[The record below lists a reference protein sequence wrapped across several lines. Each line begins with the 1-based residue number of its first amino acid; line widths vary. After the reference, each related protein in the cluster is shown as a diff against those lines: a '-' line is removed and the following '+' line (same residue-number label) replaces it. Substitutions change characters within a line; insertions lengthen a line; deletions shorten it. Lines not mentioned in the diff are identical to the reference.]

1 MDKFSVVVNG
11 LGNVAVGCVQ
21 HQGAREQQED
31 SVGFTPVNGDPMD
44 GFLAVVADGMGGM
57 ASGAFVSGWTVRRML
72 EAEIGRSGE
81 APEKELCEA
90 ARRISGEIAAGGS
103 RGGSTMAAVY
113 LDGAGV
119 HICSVGDSRV
129 YMQRGGVLTR
139 LTEDGDYMSNLLDR
153 VIGGELTFQ
162 QAAEDPERDSLTQ
175 FMGGGVNIQPDA
187 TRAPIRPESG
197 DRLLIC
203 SDGVYN
209 AVNEQ
214 TLLQSLTLS
223 AAAAA
228 EDILG
233 RVLAKGYANQDN
245 ITAAV
250 LEFREI
256 THEPHADE
264 PETSENSGGIA
275 VKLRADCTYYTSAG
289 GSDHNEDSVYCGR
302 GIYAAA
308 DGLGGHSGGAAAS
321 QAAVNYIA
329 NAAKRSGGVLEVGMA
344 ELFEGANTAVRK
356 LGGGLTTI
364 AAGALREGKFILG
377 NVGDSRVYY
386 FRNGRVIAQTR
397 DHSVCQAAV
406 ELGQLTPE
414 QIRGSEDRVKL
425 LKVLGNFDRLELKR
439 QPEQISAMNGD
450 AFLICTDGFWEHVHE
465 REMECDLVKSD
476 SPTEWRDRM
485 LKRLLLRTGNSGDN
499 YTALCG
505 FITDEP
511 ENPAPR
517 KKPRRFVRFLISAA
531 AALLMIGGLIAALV
545 FLSGDSG
552 AEESS
557 SSLADTIRQTKI
569 TRVSETKRAL
579 KMRH

>member
-31 SVGFTPVNGDPMD
+31 SVGFTPFNGDPMD

-81 APEKELCEA
+81 APEKQLCEA

-113 LDGAGV
+113 LDSAGV

-139 LTEDGDYMSNLLDR
+139 LTEDGDYMSTLLDR
-153 VIGGELTFQ
+153 VIGGELTFR

-245 ITAAV
+245 LTAAV

-275 VKLRADCTYYTSAG
+275 VKLHADCTYYTSAG

-439 QPEQISAMNGD
+439 QPEQIPAMNGD

-557 SSLADTIRQTKI
+557 SSLADTIR
-569 TRVSETKRAL
+569 
-579 KMRH
+579 

>member
-113 LDGAGV
+113 LDSAGV

-139 LTEDGDYMSNLLDR
+139 LTEDGDYMSTLLDR

-245 ITAAV
+245 LTAAV

-264 PETSENSGGIA
+264 PEASENSG
-275 VKLRADCTYYTSAG
+275 
-289 GSDHNEDSVYCGR
+289 

-439 QPEQISAMNGD
+439 QPEQIPAMNGD

-557 SSLADTIRQTKI
+557 SSLADTIR
-569 TRVSETKRAL
+569 
-579 KMRH
+579 

>member
-31 SVGFTPVNGDPMD
+31 SVGFTPFNGDPMD

-81 APEKELCEA
+81 APEKQLCEA

-113 LDGAGV
+113 LDSAGV

-139 LTEDGDYMSNLLDR
+139 LTEDGDYMSTLLDR
-153 VIGGELTFQ
+153 VIGGELTFR

-245 ITAAV
+245 LTAAV

-264 PETSENSGGIA
+264 PEASENSGGIA
-275 VKLRADCTYYTSAG
+275 VKLHADCTYYTSAG

-557 SSLADTIRQTKI
+557 SSLADTIR
-569 TRVSETKRAL
+569 
-579 KMRH
+579 

>member
-21 HQGAREQQED
+21 HQGVREQQED

-81 APEKELCEA
+81 APEKQLCEA

-113 LDGAGV
+113 LDSAGV

-139 LTEDGDYMSNLLDR
+139 LTEDGDYMSTLLDR

-245 ITAAV
+245 LTAAV

-256 THEPHADE
+256 THEPHAVSTDE
-264 PETSENSGGIA
+264 QDASENSGGIA

-289 GSDHNEDSVYCGR
+289 GSDHNEDSVYCGH

-364 AAGALREGKFILG
+364 AAGALCDGKFILG

-406 ELGQLTPE
+406 ELGQLTSE

-439 QPEQISAMNGD
+439 QPEQIPAMNGD

-557 SSLADTIRQTKI
+557 SSLADTIR
-569 TRVSETKRAL
+569 
-579 KMRH
+579 

>member
-1 MDKFSVVVNG
+1 MTGSSA
-11 LGNVAVGCVQ
+11 GN
-21 HQGAREQQED
+21 
-31 SVGFTPVNGDPMD
+31 
-44 GFLAVVADGMGGM
+44 L
-57 ASGAFVSGWTVRRML
+57 
-72 EAEIGRSGE
+72 RSG
-81 APEKELCEA
+81 
-90 ARRISGEIAAGGS
+90 R
-103 RGGSTMAAVY
+103 
-113 LDGAGV
+113 
-119 HICSVGDSRV
+119 
-129 YMQRGGVLTR
+129 
-139 LTEDGDYMSNLLDR
+139 
-153 VIGGELTFQ
+153 
-162 QAAEDPERDSLTQ
+162 AAEDPERDSLTQ

-245 ITAAV
+245 LTAAV

-264 PETSENSGGIA
+264 PEASENSGGIA
-275 VKLRADCTYYTSAG
+275 VKLHADCTYYTSAG

-425 LKVLGNFDRLELKR
+425 LKVLGNFDRAGAEAPAR
-439 QPEQISAMNGD
+439 ADTSNERRRISDMHRR
-450 AFLICTDGFWEHVHE
+450 FLGAC
-465 REMECDLVKSD
+465 
-476 SPTEWRDRM
+476 P
-485 LKRLLLRTGNSGDN
+485 RTGDGVRPCKIRFPHRVARQNAE
-499 YTALCG
+499 TAASQ
-505 FITDEP
+505 DREQ
-511 ENPAPR
+511 
-517 KKPRRFVRFLISAA
+517 RR
-531 AALLMIGGLIAALV
+531 
-545 FLSGDSG
+545 
-552 AEESS
+552 
-557 SSLADTIRQTKI
+557 
-569 TRVSETKRAL
+569 
-579 KMRH
+579 

>member
-81 APEKELCEA
+81 APEKQLCEA

-113 LDGAGV
+113 LDSAGV

-139 LTEDGDYMSNLLDR
+139 LTEDGDYMSTLLDR

-245 ITAAV
+245 LTAAV

-256 THEPHADE
+256 THEPHAVSTDE
-264 PETSENSGGIA
+264 PEASENSGGIA

-439 QPEQISAMNGD
+439 QPEQIPAMNGD

-499 YTALCG
+499 YTVLCG

-545 FLSGDSG
+545 FLSGDSR

-557 SSLADTIRQTKI
+557 SSLADTIR
-569 TRVSETKRAL
+569 
-579 KMRH
+579 

>member
-11 LGNVAVGCVQ
+11 LGTVAVGCVQ
-21 HQGAREQQED
+21 HQGARDHQED

-81 APEKELCEA
+81 APEKQLCEA

-113 LDGAGV
+113 LDSAGV

-139 LTEDGDYMSNLLDR
+139 LTEDGDYMSSLLGR
-153 VIGGELTFQ
+153 VIGGELTFR

-187 TRAPIRPESG
+187 TRTPIRPESG

-214 TLLQSLTLS
+214 KLLQSLTLS

-233 RVLAKGYANQDN
+233 RVLAKGYTNQDN
-245 ITAAV
+245 LTAAV

-256 THEPHADE
+256 TQEPHVGSADK
-264 PETSENSGGIA
+264 PEDSENAGGTA

-302 GIYAAA
+302 VMYAVS

-321 QAAVNYIA
+321 QTAVNYIA
-329 NAAKRSGGVLEVGMA
+329 NAAKRSGGVPEDSMA

-356 LGGGLTTI
+356 LARGLTTI
-364 AAGALREGKFILG
+364 AAGALRDGKFVLG

-425 LKVLGNFDRLELKR
+425 LKVLGNSDRLELKR
-439 QPEQISAMNGD
+439 QPEQIPAVNGD

-465 REMECDLVKSD
+465 REMECDLVKSG
-476 SPTEWRDRM
+476 SPTDWRDRM

-499 YTALCG
+499 YTVLCG
-505 FITDEP
+505 FVTDEP
-511 ENPAPR
+511 EKPAPR
-517 KKPRRFVRFLISAA
+517 RNPRKFVRFLISAA
-531 AALLMIGGLIAALV
+531 AALLMLGGLISALV
-545 FLSGDSG
+545 LLSGESRAEDNPTSVADFDSK
-552 AEESS
+552 
-557 SSLADTIRQTKI
+557 L
-569 TRVSETKRAL
+569 
-579 KMRH
+579 

>member
-81 APEKELCEA
+81 APEKQLCEA

-113 LDGAGV
+113 LDSAGV

-245 ITAAV
+245 LTAAV

-256 THEPHADE
+256 THEPHAVSTDE
-264 PETSENSGGIA
+264 QDASENSGGIA

-289 GSDHNEDSVYCGR
+289 GSDHNEDSVYCGH

-406 ELGQLTPE
+406 ELGQLTSE

-439 QPEQISAMNGD
+439 QPEQIPAMNGD

-557 SSLADTIRQTKI
+557 SSLADTIR
-569 TRVSETKRAL
+569 
-579 KMRH
+579 

>member
-81 APEKELCEA
+81 APEKQLCEA

-113 LDGAGV
+113 LDSAGV

-245 ITAAV
+245 LTAAV

-264 PETSENSGGIA
+264 PEASENSGGIG

-302 GIYAAA
+302 GIYAA

-364 AAGALREGKFILG
+364 AAGALCDGKFTLG

-406 ELGQLTPE
+406 ELGQLTTE

-425 LKVLGNFDRLELKR
+425 LKVLGNFDRLELER
-439 QPEQISAMNGD
+439 QQEEIPAISGD

-499 YTALCG
+499 YTVLCG

-511 ENPAPR
+511 EKPAPR

-545 FLSGDSG
+545 FLSGNSG

-557 SSLADTIRQTKI
+557 SSLADTIR
-569 TRVSETKRAL
+569 
-579 KMRH
+579 

>member
-81 APEKELCEA
+81 APEKQLCEA

-103 RGGSTMAAVY
+103 RGGSTMAVVY
-113 LDGAGV
+113 LDSAGV

-139 LTEDGDYMSNLLDR
+139 LTEDGDYMSTLLDR
-153 VIGGELTFQ
+153 VIGGELTFR

-245 ITAAV
+245 LTAAV

-264 PETSENSGGIA
+264 PEASENSGGIA
-275 VKLRADCTYYTSAG
+275 VKLHADCTYYTSAG

-386 FRNGRVIAQTR
+386 FRNGRR

-439 QPEQISAMNGD
+439 QPEQIPAMNGD

-557 SSLADTIRQTKI
+557 SSLADTIR
-569 TRVSETKRAL
+569 
-579 KMRH
+579 

>member
-31 SVGFTPVNGDPMD
+31 SIGFTPVNGDPMD

-72 EAEIGRSGE
+72 EAEIGRSGV
-81 APEKELCEA
+81 ASEKQLCEA

-113 LDGAGV
+113 LDSAGV

-139 LTEDGDYMSNLLDR
+139 LTEDGDYMSTLLDR

-245 ITAAV
+245 LTAAV

-264 PETSENSGGIA
+264 PEASENSGGIA

-364 AAGALREGKFILG
+364 AAGALCDGKFTLG

-406 ELGQLTPE
+406 ELGQLTTE

-425 LKVLGNFDRLELKR
+425 LKVLGNSERLELER
-439 QPEQISAMNGD
+439 QQEEIPAISGD

-485 LKRLLLRTGNSGDN
+485 LKRLLLRTGNSDDN
-499 YTALCG
+499 YTVLCG

-511 ENPAPR
+511 DNPAPR

-557 SSLADTIRQTKI
+557 SSLADTIR
-569 TRVSETKRAL
+569 
-579 KMRH
+579 

>member
-1 MDKFSVVVNG
+1 MDKFSVVING
-11 LGNVAVGCVQ
+11 LGTVAVGCVQ
-21 HQGAREQQED
+21 HQGARDHQED

-44 GFLAVVADGMGGM
+44 GFLAVVADGMVGM

-81 APEKELCEA
+81 TTEKQLCEA

-113 LDGAGV
+113 LDSAGV

-139 LTEDGDYMSNLLDR
+139 LTEDGDYMSSLLGR
-153 VIGGELTFQ
+153 VIGGELTFR

-233 RVLAKGYANQDN
+233 RVLAKGYTNQDN
-245 ITAAV
+245 LTAAV

-256 THEPHADE
+256 TQEQHGVSTDE
-264 PETSENSGGIA
+264 PEDSENAGGTA

-329 NAAKRSGGVLEVGMA
+329 NAAKRSGGVPEDSMA
-344 ELFEGANTAVRK
+344 ELFEGANAAVRK

-364 AAGALREGKFILG
+364 AAGALRDGKFVLG

-406 ELGQLTPE
+406 EFGQLTPE

-425 LKVLGNFDRLELKR
+425 LKVLGNSDRLELKR
-439 QPEQISAMNGD
+439 PPEQIPAVNGD

-465 REMECDLVKSD
+465 REMECDLVKSG
-476 SPTEWRDRM
+476 SPTDWRDRM

-499 YTALCG
+499 YTVMCG

-511 ENPAPR
+511 EKPAPR
-517 KKPRRFVRFLISAA
+517 KKPRRFVRFMISAA
-531 AALLMIGGLIAALV
+531 AALLMLGGLIAALV

-557 SSLADTIRQTKI
+557 SSLADTIR
-569 TRVSETKRAL
+569 
-579 KMRH
+579 

>member
-21 HQGAREQQED
+21 HQGVREQQED

-81 APEKELCEA
+81 APEKQLCEA

-113 LDGAGV
+113 LDSAGV

-139 LTEDGDYMSNLLDR
+139 LTEDGDYMSTLLDR

-245 ITAAV
+245 LTAAV

-256 THEPHADE
+256 THEPHAVSTDE
-264 PETSENSGGIA
+264 QDASENSGGIA

-289 GSDHNEDSVYCGR
+289 GSDHNEDSVYCGH

-364 AAGALREGKFILG
+364 AAGALCDGKFILG

-406 ELGQLTPE
+406 ELGQLTSE

-439 QPEQISAMNGD
+439 QPEQILAMNGD

-557 SSLADTIRQTKI
+557 SSLADTIR
-569 TRVSETKRAL
+569 
-579 KMRH
+579 

>member
-1 MDKFSVVVNG
+1 MDKFSVVING
-11 LGNVAVGCVQ
+11 LGTVAVGCVQ
-21 HQGAREQQED
+21 HQGARDHQED

-81 APEKELCEA
+81 TTEKQLCEA

-113 LDGAGV
+113 LDSAGV

-139 LTEDGDYMSNLLDR
+139 LTEDGDYMSSLLGR
-153 VIGGELTFQ
+153 VIGGELTFR

-233 RVLAKGYANQDN
+233 RVLAKGYTNQDN
-245 ITAAV
+245 LTAAV

-256 THEPHADE
+256 TQEQHGVSTDE
-264 PETSENSGGIA
+264 PEDSENAGGTA

-321 QAAVNYIA
+321 QAAV
-329 NAAKRSGGVLEVGMA
+329 E
-344 ELFEGANTAVRK
+344 F
-356 LGGGLTTI
+356 
-364 AAGALREGKFILG
+364 
-377 NVGDSRVYY
+377 
-386 FRNGRVIAQTR
+386 
-397 DHSVCQAAV
+397 
-406 ELGQLTPE
+406 GQLTPE

-425 LKVLGNFDRLELKR
+425 LKVLGNSDRLELKR
-439 QPEQISAMNGD
+439 PPEQIPAVNGD

-465 REMECDLVKSD
+465 REMECDLVKSG
-476 SPTEWRDRM
+476 SPTDWRDRM

-499 YTALCG
+499 YTVMCG

-511 ENPAPR
+511 EKPAPR
-517 KKPRRFVRFLISAA
+517 KKPRRFVRFMISAA
-531 AALLMIGGLIAALV
+531 AALLMLGGLIAALV

-557 SSLADTIRQTKI
+557 SSLADTIR
-569 TRVSETKRAL
+569 
-579 KMRH
+579 

>member
-44 GFLAVVADGMGGM
+44 EFLAVVADGMGGM

-113 LDGAGV
+113 LDSAGV

-139 LTEDGDYMSNLLDR
+139 LTEDGDYMSTLLDR
-153 VIGGELTFQ
+153 VIGGELTFR

-245 ITAAV
+245 LTAAV

-264 PETSENSGGIA
+264 PEASENSGGIA

-302 GIYAAA
+302 GCPVA
-308 DGLGGHSGGAAAS
+308 GLLVNV
-321 QAAVNYIA
+321 QAAQAIRAMVA
-329 NAAKRSGGVLEVGMA
+329 VG
-344 ELFEGANTAVRK
+344 TACP
-356 LGGGLTTI
+356 
-364 AAGALREGKFILG
+364 LG
-377 NVGDSRVYY
+377 NHNASAVPAGEHLVA
-386 FRNGRVIAQTR
+386 G
-397 DHSVCQAAV
+397 VCFIIT
-406 ELGQLTPE
+406 LFKCL
-414 QIRGSEDRVKL
+414 
-425 LKVLGNFDRLELKR
+425 
-439 QPEQISAMNGD
+439 
-450 AFLICTDGFWEHVHE
+450 AFIF
-465 REMECDLVKSD
+465 
-476 SPTEWRDRM
+476 
-485 LKRLLLRTGNSGDN
+485 
-499 YTALCG
+499 
-505 FITDEP
+505 
-511 ENPAPR
+511 
-517 KKPRRFVRFLISAA
+517 
-531 AALLMIGGLIAALV
+531 
-545 FLSGDSG
+545 
-552 AEESS
+552 
-557 SSLADTIRQTKI
+557 TI
-569 TRVSETKRAL
+569 
-579 KMRH
+579 HD